1 MLKGWIMELEDKYIG
16 KQIGN
21 YRITAALNSGAFGR
35 IYQGVHLYLTNRIVA
50 IKLLHLTYLG
60 SQEERESF
68 LQEAQFLEILKHPH
82 ILPIYDVGIDEG
94 FPYLIAEFASN
105 GSLRDRLQHSPAG
118 LLPLD
123 ESLRILA
130 QVGQALQFVH
140 EQNIVHRDLKPENIL
155 FNAKGDAM
163 IADFGIA
170 VFLDNT
176 KTKYVDVIGSPL
188 YMAPE
193 QFEGVASRR
202 SDQYALACIAYELL
216 TGEPP
221 FVAAH
226 AVTIGLKHQKEAPR
240 PLSDLNPDIPDHIE
254 QAVLKALAKDR
265 ADRYADTASF
275 ITALLTIPTGP
286 VHKTKEQ
293 LLKEGNRLFNGSR
306 YSEALVAFERAI
318 QLSPSFVDAHEGR
331 GSALYALGRT
341 SEALEAYEQALQLD
355 LNYIPAHMGRGNIL
369 YDLNQYEDAF
379 ACYEQASQL
388 NPTLVDA
395 YVGLG
400 NTLYYLGEYDQAIA
414 AYKQAIDLDHGCVAA
429 YDGRG
434 WALLHLKH
442 YKEATVSFER
452 ATHLDH
458 NNPSPYVGKG
468 KALYALAHFEEAL
481 FSFNQ
486 AIIIDPNH
494 IQAHEGKADA
504 LYHLKHYVDA
514 LAAYEQVLALAPDFA
529 YAHDRMG
536 WTLWHLHRYQEALEP
551 FERAIELDPQ
561 LASPHNGKGRVYY
574 DLKRYNE
581 ALASYE
587 DALAL
592 NPNLATAHNGK
603 GNVLADLHRYEEAL
617 DAYNQAIHLQPRTAA
632 FHQNKGDVLK
642 QFGRLQEAQKEYELV
657 QHLNMHD

>member
-1 MLKGWIMELEDKYIG
+1 MELEDKYIG

-35 IYQGVHLYLTNRIVA
+35 IYQGTHLYLTNRIVA

-82 ILPIYDVGIDEG
+82 ILPIYDVGIHDG

-105 GSLRDRLQHSPAG
+105 GSLRDRLQHTPSG

-155 FNAKGDAM
+155 FNAKSDAM

-193 QFEGVASRR
+193 QFEGIASRR

-226 AVTIGLKHQKEAPR
+226 AVTIGLKHQTEPPR
-240 PLSDLNPDIPDHIE
+240 QLIELNPDIPEHIE
-254 QAVLKALAKDR
+254 QAVLKALSKNR
-265 ADRYADTASF
+265 EDRYADTASF

-286 VHKTKEQ
+286 VRKTKEQ
-293 LLKEGNRLFNGSR
+293 LLAEGNRLFNGNR
-306 YSEALVAFERAI
+306 YAEALVAFERAI
-318 QLSPSFVDAHEGR
+318 QLSPSFTDAYEGR

-341 SEALEAYEQALQLD
+341 KEALAAYEQALQLD
-355 LNYIPAHMGRGNIL
+355 ANYIPAYMGKGNIL
-369 YDLNQYEDAF
+369 YDLKHYEDAF

-400 NTLYYLGEYDQAIA
+400 NTLYYLGDYEQAIV
-414 AYKQAIDLDHGCVAA
+414 AYKQAIDLDHACIAA
-429 YDGRG
+429 YDGRA

-442 YKEATVSFER
+442 YKEAVVSFER
-452 ATHLDH
+452 AIHLDH

-468 KALYALAHFEEAL
+468 KSLYSLGHFEDAL
-481 FSFNQ
+481 VSFNQ
-486 AIIIDPNH
+486 AIMLDPDH
-494 IQAHEGKADA
+494 LQAHEGKADA
-504 LYHLKHYVDA
+504 LYHLKQYEDA
-514 LAAYEQVLALAPDFA
+514 LAAYEQVLTLVPDFA

-536 WTLWHLHRYQEALEP
+536 WTLWHLRRYEEALEP
-551 FERAIELDPQ
+551 FEHAIKLDAH

-574 DLKRYNE
+574 DLKRYKE

-587 DALAL
+587 YALLL

-617 DAYNQAIHLQPRTAA
+617 EAYNQAIRLQPRTPA

-642 QFGRLQEAQKEYELV
+642 QFGRLKEAQQEYEMV
-657 QHLNMHD
+657 HHLSMHD